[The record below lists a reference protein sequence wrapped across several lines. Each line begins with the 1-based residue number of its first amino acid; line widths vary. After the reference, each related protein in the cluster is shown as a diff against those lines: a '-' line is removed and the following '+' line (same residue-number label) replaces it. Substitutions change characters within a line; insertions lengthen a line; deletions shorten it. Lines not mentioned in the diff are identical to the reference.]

1 MLYFLVFLGSLAV
14 DLMPFFGP
22 PAWTV
27 MAYFQIRYGLDVWW
41 VLVAGVVG
49 STLGRYWFS
58 RYIPLLSAKV
68 VKPQKNEDIR
78 FIGEK
83 LSGNG
88 WKIQLFVLLYTLVP
102 LPTTSLFTAAGMA
115 RIRAINII
123 PAFFI
128 GKFTSDALMLHA
140 GKYAAANTEQ
150 VLQGMLSWQTISGTI
165 LGMILLLAFLFTDWK
180 LLLQQKKY
188 RLNFRIW
195 K

>member
-1 MLYFLVFLGSLAV
+1 
-14 DLMPFFGP
+14 MPFFGP

-27 MAYFQIRYGLDVWW
+27 MAYFQLRYGLDVWW
-41 VLVAGVVG
+41 VLVAGVIG

-58 RYIPLLSAKV
+58 LYIPLLSAKLI
-68 VKPQKNEDIR
+68 KPQKNEDIR
-78 FIGEK
+78 FIGQK

-88 WKIQLFVLLYTLVP
+88 WRIQLFVLLYTLVP

-140 GKYAAANTEQ
+140 GKYAFENTEQ
-150 VLQGMLSWQTISGTI
+150 VLEGMASWQTISGTLIGI
-165 LGMILLLAFLFTDWK
+165 LLLLAFLFTDWK
-180 LLLQQKKY
+180 ILLQQKKY